1 MVVLDAVVSIVL
13 WVVTSFYI
21 AGNMYWV
28 YQLLAGVVT
37 YTSPASLHGGYA
49 VEVRI
54 VTIGNESAVTETV
67 RNLPPELDRRYVIS
81 EEPIEVPGAEVL
93 VVPDE
98 FESKAVN
105 KGRALE
111 WARQAVPCQREY
123 VLYLDEDSHM
133 DGFNG
138 IPDSDIVQ
146 FTEQPRRTTSLL
158 AHLCEINRMGF
169 QIEQRGFQSATV
181 PLYTWGGGVAIRS
194 SIEDAVTWDY
204 STLIED
210 TVFTWRAFVELPER
224 PSFSILSDTISGQ
237 SPPSLSEMIRQR
249 RRWICGSREDNTI
262 LSFDRVIMYGL
273 RDLSWSVTAVVPL
286 FLLLGNLPGVDV
298 FAWQIHQGISVAL
311 LSFVFVWVGIGIWQV
326 RPTPAIAGLSLVL
339 APVTSV
345 LHSVGALWGLVSP
358 PDSFDV
364 TTKADEVTNQPP
376 QHHRTNTDGQPPRHH
391 CRDTN
396 DD

>member
-13 WVVTSFYI
+13 WVVTSLYI
-21 AGNMYWV
+21 AGNMYWM
-28 YQLLAGVVT
+28 YQVFARVVT
-37 YTSPASLHGGYA
+37 YDPPTLTHDGDA

-54 VTIGNESAVTETV
+54 VTIGNESVVAETV
-67 RNLPPELDRRYVIS
+67 RTLPSELDQRYVIS
-81 EEPIEVPGAEVL
+81 EEPIDVPEAEVL

-98 FESKAVN
+98 FESKAN
-105 KGRALE
+105 SKGRAIE
-111 WARQAVPCQREY
+111 WARQVVPCQREY
-123 VLYLDEDSHM
+123 VLYLDEDSRM
-133 DGFNG
+133 SAFDGL
-138 IPDSDIVQ
+138 PDSDIVQ

-158 AHLCEINRMGF
+158 SYLCEINRMGF
-169 QIEQRGFQSATV
+169 QIEQRGFQSVSV
-181 PLYTWGGGVAIRS
+181 PIYTWGGGLAIRS
-194 SIEDAVTWDY
+194 SIEAAVTWDY
-204 STLIED
+204 PTLIED

-224 PSFSILSDTISGQ
+224 PSFSVLSDTISGQ

-249 RRWICGSREDNTI
+249 RRWISGSRENNTI

-286 FLLLGNLPGVDV
+286 FLILGNLPGVDV
-298 FAWQIHQGISVAL
+298 FAWQIHQGISAVL

-326 RPTPAIAGLSLVL
+326 RPTPAIAVLSLVL

-345 LHSVGALWGLVSP
+345 LHSVGALWGLISP

-364 TTKADEVTNQPP
+364 TAKADEVTNQPP
-376 QHHRTNTDGQPPRHH
+376 QHDRTNTDGQPPRHH
-391 CRDTN
+391 NRDAN

>member
-1 MVVLDAVVSIVL
+1 MEATDILVSIVL
-13 WVVTSFYI
+13 WVVLSLYVT
-21 AGNMYWV
+21 GNLYWI
-28 YQLLAGVVT
+28 YQVMTRVVSYNPPSLA
-37 YTSPASLHGGYA
+37 HGGGA
-49 VEVRI
+49 IEVRI
-54 VTIGNESAVTETV
+54 VTVGNESVVAETV
-67 RNLPPELDRRYVIS
+67 RNLPAELDRRYIIS
-81 EEPIEVPGAEVL
+81 EEPVDVPGAEVL

-98 FESKAVN
+98 FESKAIN
-105 KGRALE
+105 KGRAIE

-133 DGFNG
+133 DTFDG
-138 IPDSDIVQ
+138 IPDDDIVQ

-169 QIEQRGFQSATV
+169 QIEQRGFQSGSI

-194 SIEDAVTWDY
+194 SIEEAVTWDY
-204 STLIED
+204 PTLIED
-210 TVFTWRAFVELPER
+210 TVFTWRTFVELPER
-224 PSFSILSDTISGQ
+224 PSFSVLSDTISGQ

-249 RRWICGSREDNTI
+249 RRWISGSRENNTI
-262 LSFDRVIMYGL
+262 LSFDRIIMYGL

-298 FAWQIHQGISVAL
+298 FAWQIHQAISGVL
-311 LSFVFVWVGIGIWQV
+311 LSFVFIWVGIGIWQV
-326 RPTPAIAGLSLVL
+326 RPAPAIAGLSLVL
-339 APVTSV
+339 APATSV

-364 TTKADEVTNQPP
+364 TAKVDEVADRHP
-376 QHHRTNTDGQPPRHH
+376 QHQRPNTNERLPQRHSP
-391 CRDTN
+391 DTN